1 LEKIQQQLTAIIAI
15 SYALIPTISV
25 AMGMSL
31 GIINLGTI
39 SNASSIFALT
49 ITTVAILSFS
59 IYYFSHYLTPVKKLL
74 QFNSFAPSNNALNNI
89 TENKITDPIHHHL
102 TQFSRQYWSH
112 CLSFILLLPLSY
124 QAARG
129 DQFSYVISWETLHI
143 AFLILIVA
151 VTVALPG
158 YLLSLT
164 VIGKVSR
171 HIGLKNVQVSLRA
184 KMLLV
189 GGYIPLLAT
198 AILLGYFSWR
208 TGSLPIEI
216 LFIWALTT
224 SSAFISTMI
233 AIDSLKSSLLP
244 INSAFLGDASTSH
257 ADLATKLVP
266 HSTDEIGL
274 LMQTLG
280 HLFTRLGEQESYVQ
294 AIFNHA
300 SEAIIVSNDNGKVLI
315 FNPAAERLFGYN
327 AKEIEYA
334 ELASLLP
341 FIISSNGGPFI
352 IEDKIES
359 EGVRHDGSSFAINVS
374 ISELRIN
381 DKICYAY
388 LAQDIS
394 KRKAT
399 EALLRK
405 AEDRYRTLVETA
417 HDLVWSMD
425 TKGAWTYLNNAV
437 TRIYGYELK
446 EMIGHNFREFQ
457 AESSLAQDKRA
468 LKQLLLGDEL
478 IQYETTFKHKD
489 GTQRHISFNAK
500 PVLDEL
506 DNIVSITG
514 TARDITDQKAY
525 ENELT
530 YQSEHDTL
538 TGLLNRRYF
547 HQELTR
553 VIARVARSGMEC
565 ALLYIDLDQFKYIND
580 TLGHAAGDKLLIE
593 CTNLLQKNTRNG
605 DMLARF
611 GGDEFT
617 ILLYNIAPTKAEAVA
632 ENLRN
637 LFDQYR
643 FYQKGK
649 AYNVTCSIGLSI
661 IDNSVTSPDEALSQA
676 DLACNVAKTQGRN
689 CVHKSNK
696 RDEEKMGMLEDMGW
710 AARVRD
716 AYENDKFQ
724 LMYQPIYSIPDKN
737 VEDYEVL
744 LRIPMN
750 DGGMILPGGFIPAAE
765 RFGLIH
771 QVDRWTVKKAIMTLS
786 ELNNAGHHARFAINL
801 SGRAFDDQ
809 ELLPLIANLLKETG
823 LDPQLLTFEITETE
837 AIENLASATIFICK
851 LKDLGCKFAL
861 DDFGSGF
868 SSFNYLK
875 NLPVDIL
882 KIDGS
887 YVQAMHKT
895 HVDQAMVQS
904 MNQIAHALGKK
915 TIAEFV
921 ENNDTLSLLESYGV
935 DYAQGHFLGR
945 PQLDVLSDITARKS
959 NSKISKDESIAQ
971 H

>member
-1 LEKIQQQLTAIIAI
+1 MGLSLNMLTLDNILLSESLPLLLTTPLVILAV
-15 SYALIPTISV
+15 SV
-25 AMGMSL
+25 
-31 GIINLGTI
+31 
-39 SNASSIFALT
+39 
-49 ITTVAILSFS
+49 
-59 IYYFSHYLTPVKKLL
+59 YYFSHYLSPVKQLL
-74 QFNSFAPSNNALNNI
+74 QLKKTALV
-89 TENKITDPIHHHL
+89 TNKQISITDPIHLHL
-102 TQFSRQYWSH
+102 THFCRHYWAV

-124 QAARG
+124 QASRG
-129 DQFSYVISWETLHI
+129 NQLSYIFTWETLHI
-143 AFLILIVA
+143 SLLTLIVA

-158 YLLSLT
+158 YMLSLT
-164 VIGKVSR
+164 VLGKISQ
-171 HIGLKNVQVSLRA
+171 HIGLKNIQVSLKT

-189 GGYIPLLAT
+189 GGYIPLLT
-198 AILLGYFSWR
+198 TTIILGYFSWSN
-208 TGSLPIEI
+208 GSISGEI
-216 LFIWALTT
+216 LFIWALMGA
-224 SSAFISTMI
+224 SSFICTFI
-233 AIDSLKSSLLP
+233 TVDSVQASLVP
-244 INSAFLGDASTSH
+244 INHALLDSDATNH
-257 ADLATKLVP
+257 QYLAKNLIP

-300 SEAIIVSNDNGKVLI
+300 AEAIIVSNDNGKIVLY
-315 FNPAAERLFGYN
+315 NPAAEKLFGYKTQDIKHN
-327 AKEIEYA
+327 TI
-334 ELASLLP
+334 SNLLP
-341 FIISSNGGPFI
+341 LIVNNEGKPMM

-359 EGVRHDGSSFAINVS
+359 QALHHDGSSVPIKLS
-374 ISELRIN
+374 ISKLRMN
-381 DKICYAY
+381 DRICYAY
-388 LAQDIS
+388 LVQDIS

-399 EALLRK
+399 EVLLQN

-417 HDLVWSMD
+417 HDLVWSMNAD
-425 TKGAWTYLNNAV
+425 GHWTYLNNAV

-446 EMIGHNFREFQ
+446 EMIGHHFSQFQ
-457 AESSLAQDKRA
+457 APVSHSHDKRA
-468 LKQLLLGDEL
+468 LKRLLLGDEL
-478 IQYETTFKHKD
+478 VQYETLLKHKD

-500 PVLDEL
+500 PIYDEKN
-506 DNIVSITG
+506 NIVSITG

-530 YQSEHDTL
+530 YQSQHDTL

-580 TLGHAAGDKLLIE
+580 TLGHAAGDALLLE
-593 CTNLLQKNTRNG
+593 CTNLLQKHTRDG
-605 DMLARF
+605 DLLARF

-617 ILLYNIAPTKAEAVA
+617 ILLYNIAPSKAQAVA
-632 ENLRN
+632 ENLRE
-637 LFDQYR
+637 LFDKYR

-661 IDNSVTSPDEALSQA
+661 IDNNINSPDDALSRA
-676 DLACNVAKTQGRN
+676 DLACNIAKTQGRN
-689 CVHKSNK
+689 CVHISTK
-696 RDEEKMGMLEDMGW
+696 RDEEKMGMSEDMGW

-716 AYENDKFQ
+716 AYENDKFK
-724 LMYQPIYSIPDKN
+724 LMYQPIFSISNKN

-744 LRIPMN
+744 LRIPLS
-750 DGGMILPGGFIPAAE
+750 DGSMILPGGFIPAAE

-771 QVDRWTVKKAIMTLS
+771 HVDRWTVRKAITTLS
-786 ELNNAGHHARFAINL
+786 ELNNNNHHARFAINL
-801 SGRAFDDQ
+801 SGRAFEDQ

-837 AIENLASATIFICK
+837 AIENLTSATSFICK

-887 YVQAMHKT
+887 FVQALHKT

-921 ENNDTLSLLESYGV
+921 ENNDTLSLLEDYGV
-935 DYAQGHFLGR
+935 DFAQGHYLGR
-945 PQLDVLSDITARKS
+945 PKLDIVAEIKSRKMNINTASNNLITSAMTNS
-959 NSKISKDESIAQ
+959 NL
-971 H
+971 

>member
-1 LEKIQQQLTAIIAI
+1 LEKIQKQLTAIIAI
-15 SYALIPTISV
+15 SYILIPTISFAV
-25 AMGMSL
+25 GLSL
-31 GIINLGTI
+31 GIISLNTIQQANSMSLLLITSVIILG
-39 SNASSIFALT
+39 
-49 ITTVAILSFS
+49 VS
-59 IYYFSHYLTPVKKLL
+59 IYYFSNYLTPVKQLL
-74 QFNSFAPSNNALNNI
+74 QLSNYAVIGQDHSNI
-89 TENKITDPIHHHL
+89 SDPIHKHL
-102 TQFSRQYWSH
+102 TRFSRQYWGL
-112 CLSFILLLPLSY
+112 CLPFILLLPLSY

-129 DQFSYVISWETLHI
+129 DQLSYVVSWQTLHI
-143 AFLILIVA
+143 TLLTLIVTI
-151 VTVALPG
+151 TVALPG

-164 VIGKVSR
+164 VIGKLSQ
-171 HIGLKNVQVSLRA
+171 HIGLKNIQVSLKT
-184 KMLLV
+184 KMMLV
-189 GGYIPLLAT
+189 GGYIPLIITGIILA
-198 AILLGYFSWR
+198 YFSWR
-208 TGSLPIEI
+208 TGSFAGEI
-216 LFIWALTT
+216 IVIWLLSGA
-224 SSAFISTMI
+224 SAFISTLI
-233 AIDSLKSSLLP
+233 ATNSLKSSLQP
-244 INSAFLGDASTSH
+244 INNVFLDIDSPTH
-257 ADLATKLVP
+257 ANLATKLIP

-274 LMQTLG
+274 LMQTLR

-300 SEAIIVSNDNGKVLI
+300 AEAIIVSNDSGKIVLY
-315 FNPAAERLFGYN
+315 NPAAEKLFDY
-327 AKEIEYA
+327 KTKDIELYK
-334 ELASLLP
+334 LKTLLP
-341 FIISSNGGPFI
+341 NIIHNSGKPNC

-359 EGVRHDGSSFAINVS
+359 EAVRRDGSLVPIKVS
-374 ISELRIN
+374 ITELRMN
-381 DKICYAY
+381 DSICYAY
-388 LAQDIS
+388 LVQDIS
-394 KRKAT
+394 KRKAA
-399 EALLRK
+399 EVLLQN

-425 TKGAWTYLNNAV
+425 ATGVWTYLNNAV
-437 TRIYGYELK
+437 THIYGYEIK
-446 EMIGHNFREFQ
+446 DMIGQNFREFQ
-457 AESSLAQDKRA
+457 APVSASQDKRA
-468 LKQLLLGDEL
+468 FKQLLLGEEL
-478 IQYETTFKHKD
+478 VQYETILKHKD

-500 PVLDEL
+500 PVLDESN
-506 DNIVSITG
+506 NITSITG

-580 TLGHAAGDKLLIE
+580 TLGHAAGDTLLIE
-593 CTNLLQKNTRNG
+593 CTNLLQKHTRDG

-617 ILLYNIAPTKAEAVA
+617 ILLYNIAPSKAETVA
-632 ENLRN
+632 ENLRD

-643 FYQKGK
+643 FYQNGK

-661 IDNSVTSPDEALSQA
+661 IDNNITTPDEALSRA
-676 DLACNVAKTQGRN
+676 DLACHVAKAQGRN
-689 CVHKSNK
+689 CVHTSNK
-696 RDEEKMGMLEDMGW
+696 RDEEKMGMSEDMGW

-724 LMYQPIYSIPDKN
+724 LMYQPIYSISNKN

-744 LRIPMN
+744 LRIPLS

-771 QVDRWTVKKAIMTLS
+771 HVDRWTVRKAITTLS
-786 ELNNAGHHARFAINL
+786 ELINAGHNTRFAINL
-801 SGRAFDDQ
+801 SGRAFEDQ
-809 ELLPLIANLLKETG
+809 ELLPLIANMLKETG
-823 LDPQLLTFEITETE
+823 LNPELLTFEITETE
-837 AIENLASATIFICK
+837 AIENLASATTFICK

-887 YVQAMHKT
+887 FVQALHKT

-921 ENNDTLSLLESYGV
+921 ENNDTLSLLEGYGV
-935 DYAQGHFLGR
+935 DFAQGHYLGR
-945 PQLDVLSDITARKS
+945 PKLDVLGDIKDRKS
-959 NSKISKDESIAQ
+959 NTKTVSEDLIIQ

>member
-1 LEKIQQQLTAIIAI
+1 MEKIQKQLTAIIAI
-15 SYALIPTISV
+15 SYILIPVASV
-25 AMGMSL
+25 AVGLSIGIISLNTIQQANSMSL
-31 GIINLGTI
+31 L
-39 SNASSIFALT
+39 L
-49 ITTVAILSFS
+49 VMSFS
-59 IYYFSHYLTPVKKLL
+59 ILAVSVYYFSQYLNPVKQLL
-74 QFNSFAPSNNALNNI
+74 QLSNFAAV
-89 TENKITDPIHHHL
+89 NKDHNTITDPIHRHL
-102 TQFSRQYWSH
+102 TQFSRQYWSL
-112 CLSFILLLPLSY
+112 CVPFILLLPVSY

-129 DQFSYVISWETLHI
+129 DQLSYVVSWQTLQI
-143 AFLILIVA
+143 GLLLLIVTI
-151 VTVALPG
+151 TVALPG

-164 VIGKVSR
+164 VLGRLSQ
-171 HIGLKNVQVSLRA
+171 HIGLKNIQVSLKT
-184 KMLLV
+184 KMMLV
-189 GGYIPLLAT
+189 GGYIPLLT
-198 AILLGYFSWR
+198 TTILLAYFSWR
-208 TGSLPIEI
+208 TGTLAREII
-216 LFIWALTT
+216 LFWALSG
-224 SSAFISTMI
+224 SSAFISTLI
-233 AIDSLKSSLLP
+233 AINSLKSSLRP
-244 INSAFLGDASTSH
+244 INNAFQDTSATSH
-257 ADLATKLVP
+257 ANLATKLIP

-274 LMQTLG
+274 LMQTLR

-300 SEAIIVSNDNGKVLI
+300 AEAIIVSSDSGKIVLY
-315 FNPAAERLFGYN
+315 NPAAEKLFGYHAN
-327 AKEIEYA
+327 GIERYTIN
-334 ELASLLP
+334 SLLP
-341 FIISSNGGPFI
+341 EIINSSGQPKH

-359 EGVRHDGSSFAINVS
+359 EAQRDDGSLVAIKVS
-374 ISELRIN
+374 ISELRMN
-381 DKICYAY
+381 ETTCYAY
-388 LAQDIS
+388 LVQDIS

-399 EALLRK
+399 EVLLQH

-425 TKGAWTYLNNAV
+425 NCGNWTYLNNAV
-437 TRIYGYELK
+437 TRIYGYDIK
-446 EMIGHNFREFQ
+446 DMMGHNFTDFQ
-457 AESSLAQDKRA
+457 APVSAVQDKRA
-468 LKQLLLGDEL
+468 LKQLLLGEEL
-478 IQYETTFKHKD
+478 VQYETILKHKD

-500 PVLDEL
+500 PIFDQKN
-506 DNIVSITG
+506 NIVSITG

-580 TLGHAAGDKLLIE
+580 TLGHAAGDTLLIE
-593 CTNLLQKNTRNG
+593 CTNLLQKHTRDG

-617 ILLYNIAPTKAEAVA
+617 ILLYNIAPSKATTVA
-632 ENLRN
+632 ENLRE

-643 FYQKGK
+643 FYQNGK

-661 IDNSVTSPDEALSQA
+661 IDNNITTPDEALSRA
-676 DLACNVAKTQGRN
+676 DLACNVAKTKGRN
-689 CVHKSNK
+689 CVHTSNK
-696 RDEEKMGMLEDMGW
+696 RDEEKMGMSEDMGW

-724 LMYQPIYSIPDKN
+724 LMYQPIYSISDKN

-744 LRIPMN
+744 LRIPLS

-771 QVDRWTVKKAIMTLS
+771 QVDRWTVRKAITTLHD
-786 ELNNAGHHARFAINL
+786 LNNAGHNTRFAINL
-801 SGRAFDDQ
+801 SGRAFEDQ

-823 LDPQLLTFEITETE
+823 LNPQSLTFEITETE
-837 AIENLASATIFICK
+837 AIENLASATTFICK

-887 YVQAMHKT
+887 FVQSLHKT

-921 ENNDTLSLLESYGV
+921 ENNDTLTLLEGYGV

-945 PQLDVLSDITARKS
+945 PQADIVSDIKERKS
-959 NSKISKDESIAQ
+959 NLKVTTDLSIQ